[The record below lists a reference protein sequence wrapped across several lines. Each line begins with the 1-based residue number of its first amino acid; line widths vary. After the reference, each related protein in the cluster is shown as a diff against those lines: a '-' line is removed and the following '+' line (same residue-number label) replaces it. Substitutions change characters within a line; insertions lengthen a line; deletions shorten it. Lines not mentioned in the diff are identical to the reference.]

1 MDITGKSYNSYDITY
16 ISSKGVFQSLDLAK
30 PSFGSERLLKV
41 SLVQLPVNLMFP
53 SVTESNRQRD

>member
-1 MDITGKSYNSYDITY
+1 MDITGKSYNVYDISY

-41 SLVQLPVNLMFP
+41 SLVQLPVNLMNP
-53 SVTESNRQRD
+53 SVAE